1 MSICYFS
8 VSNSTGISNVL
19 TICEFHF
26 IMCYYEMEVS
36 LDQHLVVTK
45 NDLLEMNGLKQATLK
60 TFSRE
65 TK

>member
-1 MSICYFS
+1 
-8 VSNSTGISNVL
+8 
-19 TICEFHF
+19 
-26 IMCYYEMEVS
+26 MEVS